1 MARVLVTR
9 RLPGGLDPLIEAGHE
24 LIEPEGDRP
33 FTHDEIVHQASG
45 VDAIVCLLTDQ
56 IDDAVLSAGS
66 PRLKV
71 VAAVAVGYD
80 NIDLDAA
87 ATHGIAVTN
96 TPAVLDDTTADLA
109 FIVCVLTDRID
120 AELLKAGAARRLRV
134 VANVAVG
141 YDNIDVAA
149 ARELGVVVCN
159 TPGVLDDTTADLAFL
174 LILAAARRI
183 WEAESDLRAGK
194 WPGWDIDQ
202 YLGRDVHGAVL
213 GVVGFGRIG
222 QAVARRAT
230 GFGMEV
236 LHHTRRDTSIV
247 GWRGDLDRLMAESD
261 IVTLHVP
268 LTDETR
274 HLIDARRLALMK
286 PDAVLVNTSRGPVV
300 DEDALAVALEDGTIF
315 AAGLDVYEREPEVH
329 PRLLVAP
336 RIVLLPHVGSAS
348 LATRTRMARV
358 AAENV
363 VAVLGGLRPHNP
375 VTGG

>member
-1 MARVLVTR
+1 LARVLVTR
-9 RLPGGLDPLIEAGHE
+9 RLPGGLDLLGETGHE
-24 LIEPEGDRP
+24 VIEPEGDRP
-33 FTHDEIVHQASG
+33 FTHDEMVEQASG

-56 IDDAVLSAGS
+56 IDAAVLAAGS

-71 VAAVAVGYD
+71 IATVAVGYD
-80 NIDLDAA
+80 NIDLDTAA
-87 ATHGIAVTN
+87 AHGIAVT
-96 TPAVLDDTTADLA
+96 
-109 FIVCVLTDRID
+109 
-120 AELLKAGAARRLRV
+120 
-134 VANVAVG
+134 
-141 YDNIDVAA
+141 
-149 ARELGVVVCN
+149 N

-183 WEAESDLRAGK
+183 WEAESDLRVGK

-236 LHHTRRDTSIV
+236 LHHTRRDTGIV
-247 GWRGDLDRLMAESD
+247 GWRGDLDRLLAESD

-268 LTDETR
+268 LTEETR

-300 DEDALAVALEDGTIF
+300 DEEALAVALEEGAIF

-329 PRLLVAP
+329 PRLLAAP
-336 RIVLLPHVGSAS
+336 RTVLLPHIGSAS
-348 LATRTRMARV
+348 LATRTRMAQV

-363 VAVLGGLRPHNP
+363 VAVLAGDRPENP

>member
-1 MARVLVTR
+1 LAHVLVTR
-9 RLPGGLDPLIEAGHE
+9 RLPGGLDPLVEAGHE
-24 LIEPEGDRP
+24 VIEPEGDRP
-33 FTHDEIVHQASG
+33 FPHDEVVEQASG

-56 IDDAVLSAGS
+56 IDDAVLTAGR

-71 VAAVAVGYD
+71 VATVAVGYD
-80 NIDLDAA
+80 NIDLDTSAA
-87 ATHGIAVTN
+87 HGIAVTN
-96 TPAVLDDTTADLA
+96 TPA
-109 FIVCVLTDRID
+109 
-120 AELLKAGAARRLRV
+120 
-134 VANVAVG
+134 
-141 YDNIDVAA
+141 
-149 ARELGVVVCN
+149 
-159 TPGVLDDTTADLAFL
+159 VLDDTTADLAFL

-236 LHHTRRDTSIV
+236 LHHTRRDTGMV
-247 GWRGDLDRLMAESD
+247 GWRGDLDRLLAESD

-274 HLIDARRLALMK
+274 YLIDARRLALMK

-300 DEDALAVALEDGTIF
+300 DEEALAVALEEGAIF

-329 PRLLVAP
+329 SRLLVAP
-336 RIVLLPHVGSAS
+336 RTLLLPHIGSAS

-363 VAVLGGLRPHNP
+363 VAVLAGDRPKNP

>member
-9 RLPGGLDPLIEAGHE
+9 RLPGGLDPLVEAGHE
-24 LIEPEGDRP
+24 VIEPEGDRP
-33 FTHDEIVHQASG
+33 FTYDEIVHQASG

-56 IDDAVLSAGS
+56 IDDAVLAAGG

-80 NIDLDAA
+80 NIDLHTAA
-87 ATHGIAVTN
+87 AHGIAVT
-96 TPAVLDDTTADLA
+96 
-109 FIVCVLTDRID
+109 
-120 AELLKAGAARRLRV
+120 
-134 VANVAVG
+134 
-141 YDNIDVAA
+141 
-149 ARELGVVVCN
+149 N

-183 WEAESDLRAGK
+183 WDAESDLRAGK

-236 LHHTRRDTSIV
+236 LHHTRRDTGIV
-247 GWRGDLDRLMAESD
+247 GWRGDLDRLLAESD
-261 IVTLHVP
+261 IATLHVP
-268 LTDETR
+268 LTHETR

-300 DEDALAVALEDGTIF
+300 DEEALAVALEDGTIF

-336 RIVLLPHVGSAS
+336 RTVLLPHIGSAS

-363 VAVLGGLRPHNP
+363 VAVLAGDRPENP

>member
-1 MARVLVTR
+1 
-9 RLPGGLDPLIEAGHE
+9 LDPLVEAGHE
-24 LIEPEGDRP
+24 VVVPEGDRP
-33 FTHDEIVHQASG
+33 FTHDEVVEQASG

-56 IDDAVLSAGS
+56 IDDAVLTAGT
-66 PRLKV
+66 PRVQV
-71 VAAVAVGYD
+71 VATVAVGYD

-87 ATHGIAVTN
+87 AAHGIAVTN
-96 TPAVLDDTTADLA
+96 TPAVLD
-109 FIVCVLTDRID
+109 
-120 AELLKAGAARRLRV
+120 E
-134 VANVAVG
+134 
-141 YDNIDVAA
+141 
-149 ARELGVVVCN
+149 
-159 TPGVLDDTTADLAFL
+159 TTADLAFL

-236 LHHTRRDTSIV
+236 LHHTRRDTGVI
-247 GWRGDLDRLMAESD
+247 GWRGDLDRLLAESD

-300 DEDALAVALEDGTIF
+300 DEESLAVALEEGAIF

-336 RIVLLPHVGSAS
+336 RTVLLPHIGSAS
-348 LATRTRMARV
+348 LATRTRMAQV

-363 VAVLGGLRPHNP
+363 VAVLAGGHPENP
-375 VTGG
+375 VSGG

>member
-1 MARVLVTR
+1 LAHVLVTR
-9 RLPGGLDPLIEAGHE
+9 RLPGGLDPLVEAGHE
-24 LIEPEGDRP
+24 VVEPEGDRP
-33 FTHDEIVHQASG
+33 FTHDEVVEQASG

-56 IDDAVLSAGS
+56 IDDAVLTAGT

-71 VAAVAVGYD
+71 VATVAVGYD

-87 ATHGIAVTN
+87 AAHGIAVTN
-96 TPAVLDDTTADLA
+96 TPAVLD
-109 FIVCVLTDRID
+109 
-120 AELLKAGAARRLRV
+120 E
-134 VANVAVG
+134 
-141 YDNIDVAA
+141 
-149 ARELGVVVCN
+149 
-159 TPGVLDDTTADLAFL
+159 TTADLAFL

-236 LHHTRRDTSIV
+236 LHHTRRDTGVI
-247 GWRGDLDRLMAESD
+247 GWRVDLDRLLAESD

-300 DEDALAVALEDGTIF
+300 DEEALAVALEEGAVF

-336 RIVLLPHVGSAS
+336 RTVLLPHIGSAS
-348 LATRTRMARV
+348 VATRTRMAQV

-363 VAVLGGLRPHNP
+363 VAVLAGGHPGNP
-375 VTGG
+375 VPGG

>member
-1 MARVLVTR
+1 LARVLVTR
-9 RLPGGLDPLIEAGHE
+9 RLPGGLEPLVEAGHE
-24 LIEPEGDRP
+24 LIEPDVDRP
-33 FTHDEIVHQASG
+33 FTHDEIVEQAAG

-56 IDDAVLSAGS
+56 IDDAVLAAGM
-66 PRLKV
+66 P
-71 VAAVAVGYD
+71 
-80 NIDLDAA
+80 
-87 ATHGIAVTN
+87 
-96 TPAVLDDTTADLA
+96 
-109 FIVCVLTDRID
+109 
-120 AELLKAGAARRLRV
+120 RLRV

-141 YDNIDVAA
+141 HDNIDLDAAA
-149 ARELGVVVCN
+149 ARGITVCN
-159 TPGVLDDTTADLAFL
+159 TPRVLDDTTADLAFL

-222 QAVARRAT
+222 QAVARRAA

-236 LHHTRRDTSIV
+236 LHHTRRDTGTA
-247 GWRGDLDRLMAESD
+247 GWRGDLDRMLADGD

-300 DEDALAVALEDGTIF
+300 DEEALAVALEEGAIF
-315 AAGLDVYEREPEVH
+315 AAGLDVFEREPEVH

-336 RIVLLPHVGSAS
+336 RTVLLPHIGSAS
-348 LATRTRMARV
+348 VATRTRMAQV

-363 VAVLGGLRPHNP
+363 VAVLAGDRPRNP
-375 VTGG
+375 VIGG